1 MGVRGL
7 SPASAQNVHLR
18 YACAVAACGR
28 HRPRPQWGRI
38 SKEKLP
44 HCSCCRWFSLVP
56 MYPPSFGC
64 HVLTPLFDETAQKTE
79 AGCQYMTP
87 CPWPSMENKQ
97 QGIYTKCLAV
107 PNLEIIVLLILS
119 PNYPGPHRAD
129 PVPAC
134 LGHKP
139 RIWHSDNPHHP
150 QGYHPSDC
158 GW

>member
-1 MGVRGL
+1 MLLPYGSRPCCYKMLPFYSLDYTLLNRGCQSCFLLPHSEYPPVGGMGVRGL

-18 YACAVAACGR
+18 YACAVAACGQ

-44 HCSCCRWFSLVP
+44 HCSCCRLFSLVL

-87 CPWPSMENKQ
+87 CPWPSVKIN
-97 QGIYTKCLAV
+97 GRVYTQNA
-107 PNLEIIVLLILS
+107 LL
-119 PNYPGPHRAD
+119 YP
-129 PVPAC
+129 
-134 LGHKP
+134 LLK
-139 RIWHSDNPHHP
+139 S
-150 QGYHPSDC
+150 SFF
-158 GW
+158 